1 MDLINIGKR
10 FAKIRFQLGLSQIE
24 YAKSLTEFSEDY
36 PNTDQRK
43 ISRIERGE
51 QAINGKLLHQL
62 REQYDVS
69 SEWLMHGIG
78 EMFGQAPKPKA
89 PPEEDWRLVY
99 AEKRVKE
106 LEELVDNQKMIIET
120 LRKMLEEIA
129 K

>member
-1 MDLINIGKR
+1 
-10 FAKIRFQLGLSQIE
+10 
-24 YAKSLTEFSEDY
+24 
-36 PNTDQRK
+36 
-43 ISRIERGE
+43 
-51 QAINGKLLHQL
+51 
-62 REQYDVS
+62 
-69 SEWLMHGIG
+69 MHGIG

-120 LRKMLEEIA
+120 LRKMLE